1 MQVQS
6 TDPSSMFANSTAP
19 VSSSTAGGGASSAA
33 SAASAAAAGSA
44 SAPTESMFLQLLVA
58 QMKYQDP
65 TSPQDPTQF
74 VGELAQFSQLEQT
87 LGIKQDTD
95 TIVQDM
101 SAAATTAPATTT
113 PTTTPTTTQS
123 PATTPAS

>member
-1 MQVQS
+1 MQIQS
-6 TDPSSMFANSTAP
+6 TDPSSAFAASTAP
-19 VSSSTAGGGASSAA
+19 VSSSTASSSAA
-33 SAASAAAAGSA
+33 SAASAAAASS

-87 LGIKQDTD
+87 IGIKTDTD
-95 TIVQDM
+95 TIAQDM
-101 SAAATTAPATTT
+101 SSSSTPGATT
-113 PTTTPTTTQS
+113 PTT
-123 PATTPAS
+123 PATPAA

>member
-6 TDPSSMFANSTAP
+6 ADPFAAFAASTAP
-19 VSSSTAGGGASSAA
+19 GGANSSTPTTAASSAA
-33 SAASAAAAGSA
+33 SSAAGAN

-58 QMKYQDP
+58 QMKNQDP

-87 LGIKQDTD
+87 LGIKTDTD
-95 TIVQDM
+95 TIVQDLS
-101 SAAATTAPATTT
+101 SAASAASGTTPASTTT
-113 PTTTPTTTQS
+113 PTTPTNTTPTI
-123 PATTPAS
+123 

>member
-6 TDPSSMFANSTAP
+6 TDPFATFAASTAP
-19 VSSSTAGGGASSAA
+19 GGANSSTPTTAASTAASSAA
-33 SAASAAAAGSA
+33 GAN

-58 QMKYQDP
+58 QMKNQDP

-87 LGIKQDTD
+87 IGIKTDTD
-95 TIVQDM
+95 TISQDLTAAAA
-101 SAAATTAPATTT
+101 SAASTT
-113 PTTTPTTTQS
+113 
-123 PATTPAS
+123 PATTPAP

>member
-6 TDPSSMFANSTAP
+6 ADPVSMFANSTAP
-19 VSSSTAGGGASSAA
+19 TSSSTANNNAA
-33 SAASAAAAGSA
+33 SAASQAAGSS

-87 LGIKQDTD
+87 IGIKGDTD
-95 TIVQDM
+95 AISQDLSGVAAS
-101 SAAATTAPATTT
+101 SATN
-113 PTTTPTTTQS
+113 PTTTPA
-123 PATTPAS
+123 P